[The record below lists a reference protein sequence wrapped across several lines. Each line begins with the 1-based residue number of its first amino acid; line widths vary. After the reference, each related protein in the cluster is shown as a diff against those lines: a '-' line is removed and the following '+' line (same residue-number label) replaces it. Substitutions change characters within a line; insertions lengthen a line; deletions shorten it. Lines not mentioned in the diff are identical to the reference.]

1 MQRRQRKLPTAQSSP
16 RAAAQRR
23 TRLAVALEV
32 LLAAPHAWAGEWS
45 FADALAQM
53 RRHNEALQAARTEV
67 RVRQEELAA
76 ARGLARPRVD
86 MGGRSTRI
94 DKPIVIDLDPI
105 RRVLL
110 SLHPGVPPAAMPPF
124 LVTVQDD
131 AFWKAD
137 LRASWPLFTGG
148 KIAAAQE
155 AARAELRAAEASE
168 RATGDAL
175 TSELARRYF
184 ALRLAA
190 RVRALREQVV
200 AGLDHHVHHA
210 RRLEEEGMIARA
222 ERLHAEVALAEGQR
236 QLARSER
243 DVELARIALLAA
255 MGIDDPEVTASTPIA
270 VLSAL
275 EPPQAFV
282 SSAQTAHPNLAK
294 LRAVRKMAAAAEQTE
309 KARYLP
315 DVFLF
320 GMHELHAADLTLLEP
335 RWAVGVGASLTL
347 FDGFTREH
355 RVAAA
360 QARQTRVAALEA
372 QLRRDLATLVER
384 RYRELI
390 TARELVATLER
401 SRELVAENLRVRLR
415 AFEEGMGT
423 SLEVVDARLAASRVE
438 LERVAAGYDFVVA
451 LAELLE
457 ASGQS
462 DRLPELLAQA
472 DVEVE

>member
-1 MQRRQRKLPTAQSSP
+1 M
-16 RAAAQRR
+16 
-23 TRLAVALEV
+23 
-32 LLAAPHAWAGEWS
+32 
-45 FADALAQM
+45 
-53 RRHNEALQAARTEV
+53 
-67 RVRQEELAA
+67 
-76 ARGLARPRVD
+76 
-86 MGGRSTRI
+86 
-94 DKPIVIDLDPI
+94 
-105 RRVLL
+105 
-110 SLHPGVPPAAMPPF
+110 
-124 LVTVQDD
+124 
-131 AFWKAD
+131 
-137 LRASWPLFTGG
+137 
-148 KIAAAQE
+148 
-155 AARAELRAAEASE
+155 
-168 RATGDAL
+168 
-175 TSELARRYF
+175 
-184 ALRLAA
+184 
-190 RVRALREQVV
+190 
-200 AGLDHHVHHA
+200 
-210 RRLEEEGMIARA
+210 
-222 ERLHAEVALAEGQR
+222 
-236 QLARSER
+236 
-243 DVELARIALLAA
+243 ELARIALLAA

-462 DRLPELLAQA
+462 DRLPELLARA